1 MMLTSGKIVIEQN
14 FGTIVLKKLATV
26 LANYATYYIEMHF
39 DKTQLKGK
47 RYDNRNISKTS
58 QRW

>member
-1 MMLTSGKIVIEQN
+1 MMLTSGKIVIEQD

-39 DKTQLKGK
+39 DKI
-47 RYDNRNISKTS
+47 RF
-58 QRW
+58 